1 MTGTIIKK
9 DSTFWIESGGREL
22 PISTASLY
30 YKGFGVKEG
39 KEVEF
44 DIEREIYT
52 DLDGELILEY
62 AVLKPSISRLEIIS
76 KSKGR
81 LHQYKGDVE
90 VQFQDA
96 GRTIK
101 IFIE

>member
-1 MTGTIIKK
+1 MTGKIIRK
-9 DSTFWIESGGREL
+9 DNAFWIKSGGREL

-30 YKGFGVKEG
+30 YKGFGIKEG

-44 DIEREIYT
+44 EIEREIYT
-52 DLDGELILEY
+52 DETGELTLEW
-62 AVLKPSISRLEIIS
+62 AVLKPTVNRLEIIS

-81 LHQYKGDVE
+81 LHTYRGDID
-90 VQFQDA
+90 VQFQD
-96 GRTIK
+96 GDRTIK